1 MTAQI
6 TQIPVELDRS
16 TPVPLYHQLAQALE
30 SAIVRGDLEPGDRLE
45 NELDLASRLKLSRP
59 TIRQAIQELVDK
71 GVVVRK
77 RGVGTQVVQSPV
89 HRSVELTSLYDDL
102 SSAGMHP
109 TTQLLEYRV
118 GVPDE
123 EVRTELALAI
133 GAEAVM
139 IKRLRSA
146 GGEPLALMINHL
158 PADICP
164 PAGELENGGLYKGLR
179 GRGIHIRLA
188 RQRIGAKAAD
198 ADEAGLLDD
207 EVGAPLLTMQR
218 TAFDD
223 AGRVVEFGTHA
234 YRADRYF
241 FETTVVDR

>member
-1 MTAQI
+1 MAAQI

-16 TPVPLYHQLAQALE
+16 TPVPLYHQLAQAIE

-45 NELDLASRLKLSRP
+45 NELDMAGRLKLSRP

-109 TTQLLEYRV
+109 STQLLEYRI

-123 EVRTELALAI
+123 EVRTELALPV
-133 GAEAVM
+133 GAEAVTV
-139 IKRLRSA
+139 KRLRSA

-164 PAGELENGGLYKGLR
+164 PAGELESGGLYKGLR
-179 GRGIHIRLA
+179 GRGVHIRLA

-198 ADEAGLLDD
+198 AEEAALLDD
-207 EVGAPLLTMQR
+207 QVGAPLLTMQR

-223 AGRVVEFGTHA
+223 AGRVVEFGTHS

>member
-1 MTAQI
+1 MI
-6 TQIPVELDRS
+6 TPIPVELDRS
-16 TPVPLYHQLAQALE
+16 TPVPLYHQLAQAIE
-30 SAIVRGDLEPGDRLE
+30 AAIVRGDLAPGDRLE
-45 NELDLASRLKLSRP
+45 NELDMASRLKLSRP

-77 RGVGTQVVQSPV
+77 RGVGTQVVQNPV

-102 SSAGMHP
+102 TTAGMHP
-109 TTQLLEYRV
+109 STQLLEYRI
-118 GVPDE
+118 GVPDDE
-123 EVRTELALAI
+123 LRTELGLAV
-133 GAEAVM
+133 GAEAVTV
-139 IKRLRSA
+139 KRLRCA

-158 PADICP
+158 PAEICP
-164 PAGELENGGLYKGLR
+164 PAGELEAGGLYKGLR
-179 GRGIHIRLA
+179 GRGVHIRLA

-198 ADEAGLLDD
+198 EDEATLLGDA
-207 EVGAPLLTMQR
+207 VGTPLLTMQR

-223 AGRVVEFGTHA
+223 AGRVVEVGRHA

>member
-1 MTAQI
+1 MTTPIA
-6 TQIPVELDRS
+6 VELDRS
-16 TPVPLYHQLAQALE
+16 TPVPLYHQLAQAIE
-30 SAIVRGDLEPGDRLE
+30 AAIVRGDLTPGDRLE
-45 NELDLASRLKLSRP
+45 NELDMASRLKLSRP

-77 RGVGTQVVQSPV
+77 RGVGTQVVQNPV

-109 TTQLLEYRV
+109 STQLLEYRI
-118 GVPDE
+118 GIPDDE
-123 EVRTELALAI
+123 LRVELALPV
-133 GAEAVM
+133 GAEAVTV
-139 IKRLRSA
+139 KRLRLA

-158 PADICP
+158 PAEICP

-179 GRGIHIRLA
+179 GRGVHIRLA

-198 ADEAGLLDD
+198 ADEASLLGE

-223 AGRVVEFGTHA
+223 AGRVVEVGQHA

>member
-1 MTAQI
+1 MLVI
-6 TQIPVELDRS
+6 TPIAVELDRS
-16 TPVPLYHQLAQALE
+16 TPVPLYHQLAQAIE
-30 SAIVRGDLEPGDRLE
+30 AAIVRGDLEPGDRLE
-45 NELDLASRLKLSRP
+45 NELDMAGRLKLSRP

-102 SSAGMHP
+102 TSAGMHP

-118 GVPDE
+118 GIPDE
-123 EVRTELALAI
+123 ELRAELALPT
-133 GAEAVM
+133 GAEAIT
-139 IKRLRSA
+139 IKRLRCA

-158 PADICP
+158 PADLCP
-164 PAGELENGGLYKGLR
+164 PAGELETEGLYRGLR
-179 GRGIHIRLA
+179 GRGVHIRLA

-198 ADEAGLLDD
+198 ADEATLLGA
-207 EVGAPLLTMQR
+207 EPGAPLLTMQR

-223 AGRVVEFGTHA
+223 AGRVVEVGSHA
-234 YRADRYF
+234 YRADRYY

>member
-1 MTAQI
+1 MI
-6 TQIPVELDRS
+6 TPIPVELDRS
-16 TPVPLYHQLAQALE
+16 TPVPLYHQLAQAIE
-30 SAIVRGDLEPGDRLE
+30 AAIVRGDLTPGDRLE
-45 NELDLASRLKLSRP
+45 NELDMASRLKLSRP

-77 RGVGTQVVQSPV
+77 RGVGTQVVQNPV

-102 SSAGMHP
+102 TTAGMHP
-109 TTQLLEYRV
+109 TTQLLEYRI
-118 GVPDE
+118 GVPDDDL
-123 EVRTELALAI
+123 RIELGMAV
-133 GAEAVM
+133 GAEAVTV
-139 IKRLRSA
+139 KRLRCA
-146 GGEPLALMINHL
+146 GGEPLALMTNHL

-179 GRGIHIRLA
+179 GRGVHIRLA

-198 ADEAGLLDD
+198 AEEAAALGDD
-207 EVGAPLLTMQR
+207 VGAPLLTMQR

-223 AGRVVEFGTHA
+223 AGRVVEVGRHA